1 MGEGKSGLESLC
13 VVAGKREE
21 KGKINVFDVI
31 GDWIQLQKYKC
42 QLLHFSREI
51 FRAQRG
57 LMASGGSE
65 LEECCVRASDLG
77 FAQQSLGNCLLI
89 SSA

>member
-1 MGEGKSGLESLC
+1 MGRTTSHLSSPFLELSEVLGEGEGKSGLESLC

-42 QLLHFSREI
+42 QLLHFSKEI
-51 FRAQRG
+51 FRAQRE

-65 LEECCVRASDLG
+65 LEDCC
-77 FAQQSLGNCLLI
+77 
-89 SSA
+89 